1 MLKSEKI
8 AIIKSILLIIVSFWF
23 INVQSQEIR
32 IDVTTSTT
40 TLKSLI
46 EKIEKETDY
55 TFIFNSSVDLNKKIS
70 LNLKQQTIERVLNHA
85 LANTNISYEIK
96 LKQILLI
103 VKENKTTVSQQK
115 NETRII
121 SGHVLDLK
129 EEPIIGASVFI
140 KEGAVGTIT
149 DIAGKFTLE
158 VTPNTTII
166 ISYIGYKAQEIKID
180 GKTTFRIILLE
191 DEKVLDE
198 VIVIGY
204 GTVKKSDLTGSVATI
219 KTAEISTIPANSI
232 EGLLQG
238 RSAGL
243 QVINASEDPGAG
255 STVRIRGGSSLR
267 GSNAPLLVVDGF
279 PMGDAGNLKQINP
292 DDIASIEVLKDAS
305 ASAIYGSRGANG
317 VILVTTKKAKKGS
330 TIVTIK
336 NQLTT
341 SQFSSTLIQHQDPIL
356 MMQLN
361 NEGRINSGYDPLY
374 VGEYSASGVY
384 YPSQQE
390 VESGAWP
397 HFTNWSDLVLRSTPL
412 LNNTTVSVSSANE
425 KTRFNLSGNYFTQEG
440 AYIKD
445 MYNKG
450 IVNLSLSHNLSDKI
464 FISSMTNFSKDFRNN
479 NTGLAYYR
487 NPLWPVYDGD
497 GDYFLVGNQ
506 DFSHPIAISDTR
518 KNQTKGVDI
527 MSSLMADWKI
537 LESLVLRSQL
547 NYRYRGSVSDR
558 YNPKKYTQSGFLNNG
573 AAEMENNFG
582 EEISSETYLTYKSL
596 FAEHHEITL
605 MGGFS
610 YEESLSRSFSMKSYG
625 FINESLQNENMA
637 SGDPTLNTHSNGYS
651 QTKLASYMFRANYS
665 SYDKY
670 LFTFTARRDG
680 SSKFGTNNKWALF
693 PSGAFGWKLHNESF
707 IKELNTFD
715 EFKLRLS
722 YGISGNQG
730 ISAYQTLSRYG
741 QDFYYV
747 GDKWITVIGPGYV
760 VARTGAD
767 YRYTE
772 WGGIPNKGLK
782 WESTKQANVGVDM
795 AFFRRRLR
803 VTADYYNKH
812 TYDLLR
818 QSYLPPTSGYDKM
831 WVNDGD
837 ISNQGVELTI
847 DGDIISTKDWSFSGM
862 FIFSKN
868 KNKVLSL
875 GKSESSGLQTDT
887 RTGMQYEYFGTTMDL
902 FKQTSPNILAVGY
915 PVNVFFGYKT
925 DGIIQTLQEGLDAGL
940 LSYEAEPGEFKYVNL
955 DEYPTINEGDRTVIG
970 DPNPDFTTSLNLSLS
985 YKNVDIGL
993 FLNGV
998 FGNDVLYTS
1007 PASSAKYT
1015 PKRWTPD
1022 NPTNDYPR
1030 LRDSRQFL
1038 VSDWFIRDGS
1048 FVRIQNLNLGYTFK
1062 KPGLIQ
1068 NSRIYL
1074 NVDNLYTFTK
1084 FDGYDPEVGVNGR
1097 YGASFPRYRKFT
1109 VGIELSLNN

>member
-1 MLKSEKI
+1 MFKSKKNVN
-8 AIIKSILLIIVSFWF
+8 IKSILLIIVSFWF
-23 INVQSQEIR
+23 ISAQSQDIR
-32 IDVTTSTT
+32 IDVTSTT
-40 TLKSLI
+40 NTLKSLI

-55 TFIFNSSVDLNKKIS
+55 TFIYNSSVDLNKKIS
-70 LNLKQQTIERVLNHA
+70 LNIKQQTIENVLKQA
-85 LANTNISYEIK
+85 FANTNISYEIK
-96 LKQILLI
+96 LKQILLLA
-103 VKENKTTVSQQK
+103 KENKTVTPQQK
-115 NETRII
+115 NTVKVI
-121 SGHVLDLK
+121 SGYVLDLK

-149 DIAGKFTLE
+149 DISGKFTLE
-158 VTPNTTII
+158 VSPGATIV
-166 ISYIGYKAQEIKID
+166 ISYIGYRSQEIKVD
-180 GKTTFRIILLE
+180 ANTSFKIILRE
-191 DEKVLDE
+191 DEKILEE
-198 VIVIGY
+198 VVVIGY
-204 GTVKKSDLTGSVATI
+204 GTVRKSDLTGSVASI
-219 KTAEISTIPANSI
+219 KTNDISTIPANSI

-243 QVINASEDPGAG
+243 QVINSSEDPGAG
-255 STVRIRGGSSLR
+255 ATVRIRGGSSLR

-317 VILVTTKKAKKGS
+317 VIMVTTKKAKKGT

-341 SQFSSTLIQHQDPIL
+341 SQFSTTLIQHKDPIL

-361 NEGRINSGYDPLY
+361 NEGRVNSGYDPLY
-374 VGEYSASGVY
+374 VGDYSASGVY

-397 HFTNWSDLVLRSTPL
+397 YFTDWAKLVLRNTPL

-440 AYIKD
+440 AYIED
-445 MYNKG
+445 IYNKG
-450 IVNLSLSHNLSDKI
+450 IVNLNLSHNLSDKI
-464 FISSMTNFSKDFRNN
+464 FISGMANFSKDFRNN
-479 NTGLAYYR
+479 NSGLAYYR
-487 NPLWPVYDGD
+487 NPLWPVYDAN

-506 DFSHPIAISDTR
+506 DFTHPIAITNTR
-518 KNQTKGVDI
+518 KNQTRGIDI

-537 LESLVLRSQL
+537 TESLILRSQL
-547 NYRYRGSVSDR
+547 NYRYKGSVSDR
-558 YNPKKYTQSGFLNNG
+558 YYPKKYTQSGFLNNG
-573 AAEMENNFG
+573 AAEMENSFG
-582 EEISSETYLTYKSL
+582 EDIASETYLTYKSQ
-596 FAEHHEITL
+596 FAKHHEITL

-651 QTKLASYMFRANYS
+651 QTKLASYMFRANYA

-670 LFTFTARRDG
+670 LFTVTARKDG
-680 SSKFGTNNKWALF
+680 SSKFGANNKWALF

-722 YGISGNQG
+722 YGVSGNQG

-741 QDFYYV
+741 QDYYYV

-772 WGGIPNKGLK
+772 WGGIPNRGLK
-782 WESTKQANVGVDM
+782 WESTKQSNIGVDL
-795 AFFRRRLR
+795 ALFRRRLR
-803 VTADYYNKH
+803 LTADYYDKN

-831 WVNDGD
+831 WVNDGE
-837 ISNQGVELTI
+837 ISNKGIELTL
-847 DGDIISTKDWSFSGM
+847 DGDIVSTKDLNFSGT
-862 FIFSKN
+862 FIFSRN
-868 KNKVLSL
+868 RNKVISL
-875 GKSESSGLQTDT
+875 GKTESSGLQTDS

-902 FKQTSPNILAVGY
+902 FRQTSPNILAVGY

-925 DGIIQTLQEGLDAGL
+925 DGIIQTLQEGLDSGL
-940 LSYEAEPGEFKYVNL
+940 TSYEAEPGEFKYINL
-955 DEYPTINEGDRTVIG
+955 DEYPAINENDRTVIG
-970 DPNPDFTTSLNLSLS
+970 DPNPDFTASLNLSLT
-985 YKNVDIGL
+985 YRNFDIAV

-1022 NPTNDYPR
+1022 NPTNEYPR

-1068 NSRIYL
+1068 NSRVYL
-1074 NVDNLYTFTK
+1074 NIDNLYTFTK

-1109 VGIELSLNN
+1109 VGVELTLNN